1 MQKVK
6 NKTGKVIVIRTGR
19 NSVDY
24 DWFSVPAK
32 GSIEVTDEQLKKIA
46 QHVKNV
52 GIKGISFSKRVK
64 VKKQKLP
71 RRRGSPIWKP
81 IEEESKKA

>member
-1 MQKVK
+1 MPKVK
-6 NKTGKVIVIRTGR
+6 NKTDKEICIRTGR

-24 DWFSVPAK
+24 VFYFVPAK

-46 QHVKNV
+46 QHVKNTGRKDV
-52 GIKGISFSKRVK
+52 SFSKRVK

-71 RRRGSPIWKP
+71 RRRGNPIWKP
-81 IEEESKKA
+81 FKEESKKA